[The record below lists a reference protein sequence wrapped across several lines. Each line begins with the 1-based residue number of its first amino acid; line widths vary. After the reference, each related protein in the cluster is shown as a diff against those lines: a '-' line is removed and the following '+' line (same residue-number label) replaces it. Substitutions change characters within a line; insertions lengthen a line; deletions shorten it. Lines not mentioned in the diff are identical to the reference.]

1 VNAFFRQIFIH
12 LIHLG
17 ALGPLVLGILD
28 SSFLFAPFGNDFLV
42 VVLASRDPQ
51 DLPLYVLAAG
61 VGSTIGVLILD
72 VACRK
77 EGQAGLR
84 RMMSR
89 KRFVYLEAKMIK
101 HSALALII
109 ACLAPPPFPFTIV
122 VRQPAPFNM
131 RGRVY

>member
-1 VNAFFRQIFIH
+1 VNAFFRQMFIH

-17 ALGPLVLGILD
+17 GWGPLVLAILD

-42 VVLASRDPQ
+42 VVLASRDAE

-72 VACRK
+72 VVSRK

-84 RMMSR
+84 RMLSP
-89 KRFVYLEAKMIK
+89 KRFEYREAKMIK

-109 ACLAPPPFPFTIV
+109 ACLAPPSFPFMIV
-122 VRQPAPFNM
+122 VRSPAPFNM
-131 RGRVY
+131 RGRLY